1 MRVDAVTPKTDATE
15 VKQLMKSKYNYINSL
30 CCMSSMSVE
39 QRLRLQ
45 VYVEEKVFHALCP
58 YKHGGRTR

>member
-1 MRVDAVTPKTDATE
+1 MRVDAENRRDRSEAAHE
-15 VKQLMKSKYNYINSL
+15 QMKSKYNYINRL